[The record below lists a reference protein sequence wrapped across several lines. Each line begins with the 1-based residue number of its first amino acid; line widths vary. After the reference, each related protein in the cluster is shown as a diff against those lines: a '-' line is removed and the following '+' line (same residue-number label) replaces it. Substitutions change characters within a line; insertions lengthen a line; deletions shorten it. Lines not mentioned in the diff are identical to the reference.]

1 MPPTLASLPLA
12 AVASEVDSEQVISAT
27 FNVQLAV
34 GAGMLVLCVLVH
46 GIGLFTL
53 SRVLGSDIEQRF
65 QDVQPLSFRGTGF
78 TLIVVASIL
87 ASIEMYERESA
98 LAIIEVWLF
107 AFLYDYLRALPTFQD
122 ALYFSTIS
130 YSTIGYNDASI
141 AEDWRMIAALE
152 GMLGVI
158 LLGWS
163 TAFLVRV
170 LGKLESDNRAI
181 SSPPSSDR

>member
-1 MPPTLASLPLA
+1 MPPTLASLPL

-27 FNVQLAV
+27 FSVQLAV

-53 SRVLGSDIEQRF
+53 SRVLGSDIEKRF
-65 QDVQPLSFRGTGF
+65 ENVQPLSFRGTGF
-78 TLIVVASIL
+78 TLIMVASIIL
-87 ASIEMYERESA
+87 IHF
-98 LAIIEVWLF
+98 IEVWLF

-141 AEDWRMIAALE
+141 AKDWRMIAALE

-170 LGKLESDNRAI
+170 LGKLESDNRAR
-181 SSPPSSDR
+181 SSLPSSGR

>member
-12 AVASEVDSEQVISAT
+12 AMASEVDSEQVISAT

-65 QDVQPLSFRGTGF
+65 EDVQPLSFRGTGF
-78 TLIVVASIL
+78 TLIVVASIIL
-87 ASIEMYERESA
+87 IHF
-98 LAIIEVWLF
+98 IEVWLF

-170 LGKLESDNRAI
+170 LGKLESENRAR

>member
-65 QDVQPLSFRGTGF
+65 EDVQPLSFRGTGF
-78 TLIVVASIL
+78 TLIVVASIIL
-87 ASIEMYERESA
+87 IHF
-98 LAIIEVWLF
+98 IEVWLF

-122 ALYFSTIS
+122 ALCFSTIS

-170 LGKLESDNRAI
+170 LGKLESENRAR

>member
-1 MPPTLASLPLA
+1 MPPTLANLPLA

-78 TLIVVASIL
+78 TLIVVASIIL
-87 ASIEMYERESA
+87 IHF
-98 LAIIEVWLF
+98 IEVWLF

-170 LGKLESDNRAI
+170 LGKLESENRAR

>member
-78 TLIVVASIL
+78 TLIVVASIIL
-87 ASIEMYERESA
+87 IHF
-98 LAIIEVWLF
+98 IEVWLF

>member
-12 AVASEVDSEQVISAT
+12 AMASEVDSEQVISAT

-34 GAGMLVLCVLVH
+34 GAGMLVQCVLVH

-78 TLIVVASIL
+78 TLIVVASIIL
-87 ASIEMYERESA
+87 IHF
-98 LAIIEVWLF
+98 IEVWLF

-170 LGKLESDNRAI
+170 LGKLESDNRAR

>member
-78 TLIVVASIL
+78 TLIVVASIIL
-87 ASIEMYERESA
+87 IHF
-98 LAIIEVWLF
+98 IEVWLF

-170 LGKLESDNRAI
+170 LGKLESDNRAR
-181 SSPPSSDR
+181 SSPPASDR

>member
-53 SRVLGSDIEQRF
+53 SRVLGSDIERRF

-78 TLIVVASIL
+78 TLIVVASIIL
-87 ASIEMYERESA
+87 IHF
-98 LAIIEVWLF
+98 IEVWLF

-170 LGKLESDNRAI
+170 LGKLESENRAR

>member
-1 MPPTLASLPLA
+1 MPRPLASLPLA
-12 AVASEVDSEQVISAT
+12 AMASEVDSEQVISAT

-78 TLIVVASIL
+78 TLIVVASIIL
-87 ASIEMYERESA
+87 IHF
-98 LAIIEVWLF
+98 IEVWLF

-170 LGKLESDNRAI
+170 LGKLESDNRAR

>member
-12 AVASEVDSEQVISAT
+12 AMASEVDSEQVISAT

-65 QDVQPLSFRGTGF
+65 EDVQPLSFRGTGF
-78 TLIVVASIL
+78 TLIVVASIIL
-87 ASIEMYERESA
+87 IHF
-98 LAIIEVWLF
+98 IEVWLF

-170 LGKLESDNRAI
+170 LGKLESDNRAR

>member
-12 AVASEVDSEQVISAT
+12 AMASEVDSEQVISAT

-65 QDVQPLSFRGTGF
+65 EDVQPLSFRGTGF
-78 TLIVVASIL
+78 TLIVVASIIL
-87 ASIEMYERESA
+87 IHF
-98 LAIIEVWLF
+98 IEVWLF

-152 GMLGVI
+152 GKLGVI

-170 LGKLESDNRAI
+170 LGKLESDNRAR

>member
-12 AVASEVDSEQVISAT
+12 AMASEVDSEQVISAT

-78 TLIVVASIL
+78 TLIVVASIIL
-87 ASIEMYERESA
+87 IHF
-98 LAIIEVWLF
+98 IEVWLF

-170 LGKLESDNRAI
+170 LGKLESDNRAR

>member
-27 FNVQLAV
+27 FSVQLAV

-53 SRVLGSDIEQRF
+53 SRVLGSDIEKRF
-65 QDVQPLSFRGTGF
+65 ENVQPLSFRGTGF
-78 TLIVVASIL
+78 TLIMVASIIL
-87 ASIEMYERESA
+87 IHF
-98 LAIIEVWLF
+98 IEVWLF

-170 LGKLESDNRAI
+170 LGKLESDGTPREPRPA
-181 SSPPSSDR
+181 SD

>member
-1 MPPTLASLPLA
+1 VPPTLASLPLA

-27 FNVQLAV
+27 FSVQLAV

-53 SRVLGSDIEQRF
+53 SRVLGSDIEKRF
-65 QDVQPLSFRGTGF
+65 ENVQPLSFRGTGF
-78 TLIVVASIL
+78 TLIVVASIIL
-87 ASIEMYERESA
+87 IHF
-98 LAIIEVWLF
+98 IEVWLF

-170 LGKLESDNRAI
+170 LGKLESDNRAR

>member
-65 QDVQPLSFRGTGF
+65 EDVQPLSFRGTGF
-78 TLIVVASIL
+78 TLIVVASIIL
-87 ASIEMYERESA
+87 IHF
-98 LAIIEVWLF
+98 IEVWLF

-170 LGKLESDNRAI
+170 LGKLESDNRAR

>member
-65 QDVQPLSFRGTGF
+65 EDVQPLSFRGTGF
-78 TLIVVASIL
+78 TLIVVASIIL
-87 ASIEMYERESA
+87 IHF
-98 LAIIEVWLF
+98 IEVWLF

-170 LGKLESDNRAI
+170 LGKLESENRAR

>member
-1 MPPTLASLPLA
+1 VPPTLASLPLA

-27 FNVQLAV
+27 FSVQLAV

-53 SRVLGSDIEQRF
+53 SRVLGRDIEKRF
-65 QDVQPLSFRGTGF
+65 ENVQPLSFRGTGF
-78 TLIVVASIL
+78 TLIVVASIIL
-87 ASIEMYERESA
+87 IHF
-98 LAIIEVWLF
+98 IEVWLF

-170 LGKLESDNRAI
+170 LGKLESDGTARKPRPA
-181 SSPPSSDR
+181 SD

>member
-78 TLIVVASIL
+78 TLIVVASIIL
-87 ASIEMYERESA
+87 IHF
-98 LAIIEVWLF
+98 IEVWLF

-170 LGKLESDNRAI
+170 LGKLESENRAR

>member
-1 MPPTLASLPLA
+1 MPATLASLPLA

-34 GAGMLVLCVLVH
+34 GAGMLVLCVLAH

-53 SRVLGSDIEQRF
+53 SRVLGSDIEKRF
-65 QDVQPLSFRGTGF
+65 ENVQPLSFRGTGF
-78 TLIVVASIL
+78 TLIVVASIIL
-87 ASIEMYERESA
+87 IHF
-98 LAIIEVWLF
+98 IEVWLF

-141 AEDWRMIAALE
+141 AEDWRMVAALE

-170 LGKLESDNRAI
+170 LSKLEGEGTPREPMPPQRTASD
-181 SSPPSSDR
+181 

>member
-1 MPPTLASLPLA
+1 MS
-12 AVASEVDSEQVISAT
+12 SEVDGQQVISAT
-27 FNVQLAV
+27 FDEQLAV
-34 GAGMLVLCVLVH
+34 GAGMIALCVLIH

-53 SRVLGSDIEQRF
+53 RRTLLGQDPDSRFANVE
-65 QDVQPLSFRGTGF
+65 PLSFRGTGF
-78 TLIVVASIL
+78 TLLVVLSI
-87 ASIEMYERESA
+87 IF
-98 LAIIEVWLF
+98 IHFVEVWLF
-107 AFLYDYLRALPTFQD
+107 AFVYDFLRALPTFQE

-141 AEDWRMIAALE
+141 AKEWRMIAALE

-170 LGKLESDNRAI
+170 LSKLEGDDPPRQPTPRQRPASD
-181 SSPPSSDR
+181 

>member
-12 AVASEVDSEQVISAT
+12 AMASEVDSEQVISAT

-78 TLIVVASIL
+78 TLIVVASIIL
-87 ASIEMYERESA
+87 IHF
-98 LAIIEVWLF
+98 IEVWLF

>member
-27 FNVQLAV
+27 FSVQLAV

-53 SRVLGSDIEQRF
+53 SRVLGRDIEKRF
-65 QDVQPLSFRGTGF
+65 ENVQPLSFRGTGF
-78 TLIVVASIL
+78 TLIMVASIIL
-87 ASIEMYERESA
+87 IHF
-98 LAIIEVWLF
+98 IEVWLF

-141 AEDWRMIAALE
+141 AKDWRMIAALE

-170 LGKLESDNRAI
+170 LGKLESDNRAR
-181 SSPPSSDR
+181 SSLPSSGR

>member
-1 MPPTLASLPLA
+1 MPPTLANLPLA

-78 TLIVVASIL
+78 TLIVVASIIL
-87 ASIEMYERESA
+87 IHF
-98 LAIIEVWLF
+98 IEVWLF

>member
-12 AVASEVDSEQVISAT
+12 AMASEVDSEQVISAT

-78 TLIVVASIL
+78 TLIVVASIIL
-87 ASIEMYERESA
+87 IHF
-98 LAIIEVWLF
+98 IEVWLF

-170 LGKLESDNRAI
+170 LGKLESENRAR

>member
-78 TLIVVASIL
+78 TLIVVASIIL
-87 ASIEMYERESA
+87 IHF
-98 LAIIEVWLF
+98 IEVWLF

-170 LGKLESDNRAI
+170 LGKLESDNRAR

>member
-27 FNVQLAV
+27 FHVQLAV

-78 TLIVVASIL
+78 TLIVVASIIL
-87 ASIEMYERESA
+87 IHF
-98 LAIIEVWLF
+98 IEVWLF

-170 LGKLESDNRAI
+170 LGKLESENRAR